1 MSEQPQR
8 SERSL
13 RDRLAQIADMIDLEQ
28 LDGLVIRRDSVP
40 MNPEEEQPRLH
51 RLFMG
56 LEQDNN
62 QNNQHQPNPPPP
74 LNNEVVRQE
83 QEVDV
88 VFAPFAPDFW
98 SEYRILFTYRNY
110 FFKLSI
116 FLKSFF
122 FRESEVQ
129 SIERAKWITQ
139 R

>member
-62 QNNQHQPNPPPP
+62 QNQQQPQII
-74 LNNEVVRQE
+74 NEVVRQE

-122 FRESEVQ
+122 FV
-129 SIERAKWITQ
+129 KVKFKV
-139 R
+139 

>member
-98 SEYRILFTYRNY
+98 SEYRILFTFRNY

-116 FLKSFF
+116 IFF
-122 FRESEVQ
+122 FEKFFFV
-129 SIERAKWITQ
+129 KLKC
-139 R
+139 

>member
-98 SEYRILFTYRNY
+98 SEYLFLL
-110 FFKLSI
+110 FSLFKN
-116 FLKSFF
+116 FKKS
-122 FRESEVQ
+122 RPKNS
-129 SIERAKWITQ
+129 
-139 R
+139 

>member
-98 SEYRILFTYRNY
+98 SEYRILFTFRNY

-116 FLKSFF
+116 IFF
-122 FRESEVQ
+122 FEKFFFVKLKCEVFFFFE
-129 SIERAKWITQ
+129 IKV
-139 R
+139 

>member
-40 MNPEEEQPRLH
+40 INPEEEQPRLH

-98 SEYRILFTYRNY
+98 SEYRMLFTFRNHL
-110 FFKLSI
+110 FLKLSI
-116 FLKSFF
+116 FLKIFF
-122 FRESEVQ
+122 FVKVKFKE
-129 SIERAKWITQ
+129 
-139 R
+139 

>member
-110 FFKLSI
+110 FNCRL
-116 FLKSFF
+116 FF
-122 FRESEVQ
+122 
-129 SIERAKWITQ
+129 
-139 R
+139 

>member
-1 MSEQPQR
+1 MSEQQPQR

-62 QNNQHQPNPPPP
+62 QNQQQPQII
-74 LNNEVVRQE
+74 NEVVRQE

-98 SEYRILFTYRNY
+98 SEYRMLFTFRNH
-110 FFKLSI
+110 FFLNYQ
-116 FLKSFF
+116 FF
-122 FRESEVQ
+122 
-129 SIERAKWITQ
+129 
-139 R
+139 